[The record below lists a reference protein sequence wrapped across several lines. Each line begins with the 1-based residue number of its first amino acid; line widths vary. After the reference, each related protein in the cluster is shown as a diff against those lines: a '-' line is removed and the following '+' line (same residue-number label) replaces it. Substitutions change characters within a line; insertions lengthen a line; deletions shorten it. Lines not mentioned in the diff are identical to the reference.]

1 MDKEQ
6 FTSLLE
12 AGHLLPIYCAHVHHR
27 TQAFE
32 HSETWNCFS
41 FTIGMWSNEEKTGK
55 KKMKESSICKTQV
68 WAIYWFVFQSII
80 AVKASWICVVSS
92 DLKMFIQ
99 LSRWVHL
106 RSKIFTMIMIK
117 MLNVFYIKGSLQQ
130 MTLYTESP
138 KRPHPKWLE

>member
-41 FTIGMWSNEEKTGK
+41 FKIGMWSNLREKQEK
-55 KKMKESSICKTQV
+55 KKRKKNMKESSLCKTQV
-68 WAIYWFVFQSII
+68 WAIHWFVFQSFI
-80 AVKASWICVVSS
+80 AVKASWICIISS
-92 DLKMFIQ
+92 DLQMFIQ
-99 LSRWVHL
+99 FSRWVHL

-117 MLNVFYIKGSLQQ
+117 ILNVFYINGSFQ
-130 MTLYTESP
+130 
-138 KRPHPKWLE
+138 